1 MTTIEQLIND
11 FAIAIKDLKQSHDK
25 LNRLNIYINPED
37 VDLII
42 SEFIAQYDLLLT
54 EQQCDYL
61 RCL

>member
-1 MTTIEQLIND
+1 MTTIDQLIND
-11 FAIAIKDLKQSHDK
+11 FAITIKDLKQSHDK